1 MTDFITTCNVT
12 GKLILSGNDQVDSPA
27 KLTEH
32 KDMVRKNDKVCAF
45 MPRGKKKIKSTF
57 EKWTRKL
64 LYVFL

>member
-45 MPRGKKKIKSTF
+45 MPRGKKKNKKHF
-57 EKWTRKL
+57 
-64 LYVFL
+64 